1 MNLSEAIKEEA
12 ARWIPLRLE
21 RLCSRLQET
30 GAGAAL
36 LTSHGNL
43 RYLAGYE
50 APIEWGVSPFAPC
63 SSLLILIPGRP
74 PELLLAEGEALDP
87 VPSGLVISRFPGYTF
102 REPTD
107 TQAALCTCVIE
118 RLRGISST
126 VVSVESA
133 HLPGALLLELE
144 RAIPQ
149 LRAVDLS
156 AELASTRAIK
166 DPAEIQILREAVRL
180 TDVGQS
186 AARDAARAGISEIE
200 LFGEI
205 RRAMEQAAGE
215 RLPILADLISGSRS
229 AEAGGSP
236 GNRIIREGEMV
247 IVDLAPRF
255 KGMWGDSCNTLVIGH
270 ATSAQNR
277 LLDQVAEVLAGLIK
291 QLHPGVKACEL
302 DAFGRAKI
310 GDLGG
315 AYEHHTGHGLGASWH
330 EEPRIVPYNKMELK
344 PGMVVALEPA
354 IYFEGQFGVRFESVM
369 LLTKD
374 GAEVIT
380 KFKHRP

>member
-1 MNLSEAIKEEA
+1 M
-12 ARWIPLRLE
+12 
-21 RLCSRLQET
+21 
-30 GAGAAL
+30 
-36 LTSHGNL
+36 
-43 RYLAGYE
+43 
-50 APIEWGVSPFAPC
+50 
-63 SSLLILIPGRP
+63 
-74 PELLLAEGEALDP
+74 
-87 VPSGLVISRFPGYTF
+87 
-102 REPTD
+102 
-107 TQAALCTCVIE
+107 
-118 RLRGISST
+118 
-126 VVSVESA
+126 VSVESA

-255 KGMWGDSCNTLVIGH
+255 KGMWGDSCNTLVIRPRNLG
-270 ATSAQNR
+270 TKPTVGPGGRSAGRPHQA
-277 LLDQVAEVLAGLIK
+277 VAPRRKGL
-291 QLHPGVKACEL
+291 
-302 DAFGRAKI
+302 R
-310 GDLGG
+310 
-315 AYEHHTGHGLGASWH
+315 T
-330 EEPRIVPYNKMELK
+330 
-344 PGMVVALEPA
+344 
-354 IYFEGQFGVRFESVM
+354 
-369 LLTKD
+369 
-374 GAEVIT
+374 
-380 KFKHRP
+380 